1 MEVYI
6 NLQGGLHKLK
16 YEIKNKV
23 SGTIGRKGIMG
34 GGGG

>member
-16 YEIKNKV
+16 YEIKNKIWELLEERV
-23 SGTIGRKGIMG
+23 LWG
-34 GGGG
+34 GG